1 MKLGVVGSINIDML
15 YTLEK
20 FLQKGETLFGD
31 NFQVLMGGKGA
42 NQAVMMSALNDN
54 VVFLGAVGNDDF
66 AKKALHHLE
75 SKNVNVGFISTKEK
89 NTGLAIIQIVHGD
102 NSIAVIPGANTQIK
116 KEEIDHFL
124 NENKDLRLVVSQMEI
139 NMDAVNYLID
149 QCHAKRIPIIL
160 NPAPAQPLSDEI
172 IEKVDFLIPNET
184 ETEYLFHTDDFESL
198 VKQYAGKLLITMGSR
213 GVMYFDGNVP
223 VIAPALKIEVVDT
236 TGAGDSF
243 VAGFASGI
251 GNNLGMKAAVELG
264 IKVASMTCMCMGAQ
278 GAYERVRSELY
289 EKTRNY

>member
-1 MKLGVVGSINIDML
+1 M
-15 YTLEK
+15 
-20 FLQKGETLFGD
+20 
-31 NFQVLMGGKGA
+31 
-42 NQAVMMSALNDN
+42 
-54 VVFLGAVGNDDF
+54 
-66 AKKALHHLE
+66 
-75 SKNVNVGFISTKEK
+75 
-89 NTGLAIIQIVHGD
+89 
-102 NSIAVIPGANTQIK
+102 
-116 KEEIDHFL
+116 
-124 NENKDLRLVVSQMEI
+124 
-139 NMDAVNYLID
+139 ID

>member
-1 MKLGVVGSINIDML
+1 MKIGVVGSINIDMM
-15 YTLEK
+15 YTLEQ
-20 FLQKGETLFGD
+20 FLKKGETLFGD

-42 NQAVMMSALNDN
+42 NQAVMLSALNDN

-66 AKKALHHLE
+66 AERALHHLE
-75 SKNVNVGFISTKEK
+75 SKNVKVDFISKKEK

-102 NSIAVIPGANTQIK
+102 NSIAVIPGANTLIK
-116 KEEIDHFL
+116 KEEIDRFL
-124 NENKDLRLVVSQMEI
+124 SKNHDLELVVSQLEI
-139 NMDAVNYLID
+139 NIDAVNYLID

-184 ETEYLFHTDDFESL
+184 ETEYLFHTDDFEGL
-198 VKQYAGKLLITMGSR
+198 VKRYAGKLLITMGSR

-223 VIAPALKIEVVDT
+223 IIVPSEKLNVVDT

-243 VAGFASGI
+243 VAGFATGI
-251 GNNLGMKAAVELG
+251 GNHLNMRNAVELG

-278 GAYERVRSELY
+278 GAYERVRKELY
-289 EKTRNY
+289 EKTWNH